1 MPDALLP
8 PIAPAP
14 TLAPALPPQ
23 SSPRVQGSISQALR
37 AGANWAILNSR
48 SCRVFSVEPAR
59 RAASREGHLSASAD
73 TGVAAGGV
81 YAEVALVVLEDEL
94 GVDRVGGCGGRGGPD
109 EKQEQREAVLWHD
122 AELETPCG
130 CVRRRETPSPGVRG
144 IGQP

>member
-8 PIAPAP
+8 PKSPPAY
-14 TLAPALPPQ
+14 PQ

-59 RAASREGHLSASAD
+59 RAASREGHLSARAD

-94 GVDRVGGCGGRGGPD
+94 GVDRVGGCGGRGGLA

-122 AELETPCG
+122 AELETPC
-130 CVRRRETPSPGVRG
+130 RRYARVARFVALSPVS
-144 IGQP
+144 